1 MRTRTRIVAAAGIA
15 AAWLAASSVL
25 GAQATP
31 AAGKGPYPPAKV
43 DVVIERYQADKKIS
57 SMPFSLWVTGGS
69 SERQGSSG
77 SLRIGVDVPIGSTT
91 QTRGSN
97 APGSTQSDT
106 TTVPQYRN
114 IGTSIDCYLTMTDDG
129 KYVLR
134 VTLNDT
140 SIFDPAGPR
149 QAALVSRGLAAP
161 ATRTPDTTAAF
172 RTLQFNNTL
181 QMHDGQ
187 TAEFA
192 SATDKITGE
201 VVKTQVTL
209 TIAK

>member
-1 MRTRTRIVAAAGIA
+1 MKTPTKVVAIA
-15 AAWLAASSVL
+15 SVTAAWLAASSVL

-31 AAGKGPYPPAKV
+31 AKAPYPPAKV
-43 DVVIERYQADKKIS
+43 DVVIERYQADKKVS

-69 SERQGSSG
+69 PGRSDSQG

-91 QTRGSN
+91 VTRGSN
-97 APGSTQSDT
+97 APGSTRSDT
-106 TTVPQYRN
+106 TTAPEYKNV
-114 IGTSIDCYLTMTDDG
+114 GTSIDCFLSMTEDG

-134 VTLNDT
+134 VNLNDT
-140 SIFDPAGPR
+140 SIFDPSAQR
-149 QAALVSRGLAAP
+149 QAALAARGLAAP
-161 ATRTPDTTAAF
+161 TTSRTIDASAF

-181 QMHDGQ
+181 LMRDGQ
-187 TAEFA
+187 TAELA

-201 VVKTQVTL
+201 VVKAQVTL